1 MWFSSLLRSLRVV
14 VPLAALSATIL
25 LLSSS
30 MARPAQAQP
39 DSPSEEAEAIRT
51 MLESRDAEIKT
62 VLNGTQSDFSSAQRN
77 ELMTLING
85 FIDFRAMGKQA
96 LGPFWGDLTEQQ
108 QAEFVDVFQDVVR
121 QQSMGDLEVYNSDVS
136 YNRVD
141 VEGDSAF
148 VRTTTRYQGSD
159 TPVDY
164 VMHRKDSTWLAT
176 DIVLDGVSTAEGY
189 ARSFQNV
196 MRRRGFDTLMNS
208 LKKRQQRT
216 QQETS
221 GQ

>member
-1 MWFSSLLRSLRVV
+1 MWSFFSLRSSRIT
-14 VPLAALSATIL
+14 ALFVSLTAVL
-25 LLSSS
+25 LLGSS
-30 MARPAQAQP
+30 METQAQTQP
-39 DSPSEEAEAIRT
+39 DSATDESEAIRT
-51 MLESRDAEIKT
+51 MLESRDAEIKSI
-62 VLNGTQSDFSSAQRN
+62 LNGTQSDFSSAQRE

-85 FIDFRAMGKQA
+85 FIDFRAMGQQA
-96 LGPFWGDLTEQQ
+96 LGPFWSDLTEEQRT
-108 QAEFVDVFQDVVR
+108 EFVDVFQDVVR
-121 QQSMGDLEVYNSDVS
+121 RQSLGDLEVYNSEVTYD
-136 YNRVD
+136 RID

-148 VRTTTRYQGSD
+148 VRTTTRYQGSN

-164 VMHRKDSTWLAT
+164 IMHRKDSTWLAT

-196 MRRRGFDTLMNS
+196 VRRRGFDTLMNS
-208 LKKRQQRT
+208 LKERQQRA

>member
-1 MWFSSLLRSLRVV
+1 ME
-14 VPLAALSATIL
+14 TQ
-25 LLSSS
+25 
-30 MARPAQAQP
+30 AQTQP
-39 DSPSEEAEAIRT
+39 DSATDESEAIRT
-51 MLESRDAEIKT
+51 MLESRDAEIKSI
-62 VLNGTQSDFSSAQRN
+62 LNGTQSDFSSAQRE

-85 FIDFRAMGKQA
+85 FIDFRAMGQQA
-96 LGPFWGDLTEQQ
+96 LGPFWSDLTEEQRT
-108 QAEFVDVFQDVVR
+108 EFVDVFQDVVR
-121 QQSMGDLEVYNSDVS
+121 RQSLGDLEVYNSEVTYD
-136 YNRVD
+136 RID

-148 VRTTTRYQGSD
+148 VRTTTRYQGSN

-164 VMHRKDSTWLAT
+164 IMHRKDSTWLAT

-196 MRRRGFDTLMNS
+196 VRRRGFDTLMNS
-208 LKKRQQRT
+208 LKERQQRA

>member
-1 MWFSSLLRSLRVV
+1 MWSFFSLRSSRITGLLRL
-14 VPLAALSATIL
+14 LAAVL
-25 LLSSS
+25 LLGSP
-30 MARPAQAQP
+30 MQAQAQTQP
-39 DSPSEEAEAIRT
+39 DSTADEAEAIRT
-51 MLESRDAEIKT
+51 MLESRDAEIKSI
-62 VLNGTQSDFSSAQRN
+62 LNGTQSDFSSAQRE

-85 FIDFRAMGKQA
+85 FIDFRAMGQQA
-96 LGPFWGDLTEQQ
+96 LGPFWSDLTEEQRT
-108 QAEFVDVFQDVVR
+108 EFVDVFQDVVR
-121 QQSMGDLEVYNSDVS
+121 RQSLGDLEVYNSEVTYD
-136 YNRVD
+136 RID

-148 VRTTTRYQGSD
+148 VRTTTRYQGSN

-164 VMHRKDSTWLAT
+164 IMHRKDSTWLAT

-196 MRRRGFDTLMNS
+196 VRRRGFDTLMNS
-208 LKKRQQRT
+208 LKERQQRA